1 MFNECNAYD
10 NFELDKDIQKMES
23 QSVKTDRYLEEL
35 EIHRTPNKVDLTPS
49 PYPKRFS
56 LIPNSLDVDFK
67 DKTENIRCI
76 STSLKTVSRNL
87 IQDNFSENNN
97 TSRNSNK
104 PHSQPIDSFIDVLI
118 EGEETVLCAVTSEN
132 IIVAA
137 GLQQELEARHLPPID
152 LIPFDGNSHSILSI
166 GTNGLYYASALK
178 LLKRDFGHP
187 LVVTHLKLKPVFD
200 KPQIKSGD
208 RIALRECD
216 IMQCDIKCVIT
227 WLGTMDYLFSL
238 NSIEHLTKT
247 VKRLPNFL
255 RHSFYKYCNPI
266 KHSNKNIYTL
276 K

>member
-1 MFNECNAYD
+1 M
-10 NFELDKDIQKMES
+10 
-23 QSVKTDRYLEEL
+23 
-35 EIHRTPNKVDLTPS
+35 
-49 PYPKRFS
+49 
-56 LIPNSLDVDFK
+56 
-67 DKTENIRCI
+67 
-76 STSLKTVSRNL
+76 
-87 IQDNFSENNN
+87 
-97 TSRNSNK
+97 
-104 PHSQPIDSFIDVLI
+104 
-118 EGEETVLCAVTSEN
+118 TSEN

-137 GLQQELEARHLPPID
+137 GLQQELEARHLPPIN

-227 WLGTMDYLFSL
+227 WLGTMGYLFSL